1 LPYRGNAFGFLNLME
16 AAAPDLFGAIANS
29 RAAIA
34 TKTKAGFQKNR
45 ICFVNLE
52 IYCLLYA
59 RFKNNEK
66 VYLYHEYD
74 YYHHAKYSWRKFG
87 YGVT

>member
-1 LPYRGNAFGFLNLME
+1 LIFK
-16 AAAPDLFGAIANS
+16 PDGSGSPRIYGARANS
-29 RAAIA
+29 RAAFA

-59 RFKNNEK
+59 DLKIMK
-66 VYLYHEYD
+66 
-74 YYHHAKYSWRKFG
+74 KYIYTMSTITTTTLKLAG
-87 YGVT
+87 GSSDMV